1 MMDGMAVR
9 RRDSGYA
16 LILFLG
22 IAATLILL
30 AAAIALTVS
39 NARSNTARDQR
50 NTKALDVAEAALDV
64 TMEQLASSWP
74 GTELRAI
81 DPWTESER
89 TPAGFD
95 LRVLGTASPTPRS
108 DGLPYVRVQV
118 FDDPSDSA
126 SGATQAAGWESG
138 MPNWDKNRNGILY
151 VDSQAIVGNRAVR
164 IRASVSAQYYHLPLS
179 NGVAMWA
186 DQTLSSTGQ
195 GNDANVTAEV
205 LYSQSATI
213 HAGTYASVTGT
224 LWDPALFYPD
234 TSGDN
239 TPPLSQARV
248 EELVQIAKEMHRY
261 FSGADAEATMK
272 QQLADADPGPWE
284 GLIVLDYR
292 NSVASRPVSIDPG
305 AYNCTVTNSG
315 TQTTVSEYGDPGAL
329 LILGND
335 LVLSGNI
342 DYYGLVYVEGDVGGD
357 DARASGS
364 PIIHGM
370 LYCVKN
376 PVTGLGGNVDLKGK
390 AWVRFNANAARY
402 LDSLFVTGVHLSDN
416 GWRELHPTISP
427 SPSQ

>member
-22 IAATLILL
+22 IAAILILM
-30 AAAIALTVS
+30 AAAIALAVS
-39 NARSNTARDQR
+39 NASSNTARDQR

-74 GTELRAI
+74 GTPLRAI
-81 DPWTESER
+81 APWTESDN
-89 TPAGFD
+89 TPTDFN
-95 LRVLGTASPTPRS
+95 LRVLGAAAPTPRS
-108 DGLPYVRVQV
+108 DGLSYVSVRV
-118 FDDPSDSA
+118 FDDPSNSA
-126 SGATQAAGWESG
+126 SGATQDAGWELG
-138 MPNWDKNRNGILY
+138 MPNWDENRNGVLY
-151 VDSQAIVGNRAVR
+151 VDSQARIGNRAVR

-179 NGVAMWA
+179 RGVAVWA
-186 DQTLSSTGQ
+186 DQTISSTGQ

-213 HAGTYASVTGT
+213 HAGTYSPGTGT
-224 LWDPALFYPD
+224 LWDPALFIFD

-261 FSGADAEATMK
+261 FSGTDAEGTMK
-272 QQLADADPGPWE
+272 QQLAGADPGQRAWE
-284 GLIVLDYR
+284 GLVVLDYR
-292 NSVASRPVSIDPG
+292 GFTPIKPVSVDPG
-305 AYNCTVTNSG
+305 AYNCTVNPGNNANG
-315 TQTTVSEYGDPGAL
+315 TVKEYLDPGAL

-335 LVLSGNI
+335 LSLSGNI
-342 DYYGLVYVEGDVGGD
+342 DYYGLVYVEGSVGAD
-357 DARASGS
+357 TRASGN

-376 PVTGLGGNVDLKGK
+376 PVTGHGGDIDLKGR
-390 AWVRFNANAARY
+390 AWVRFNANAALY

-416 GWRELHPTISP
+416 GWRELHPTT